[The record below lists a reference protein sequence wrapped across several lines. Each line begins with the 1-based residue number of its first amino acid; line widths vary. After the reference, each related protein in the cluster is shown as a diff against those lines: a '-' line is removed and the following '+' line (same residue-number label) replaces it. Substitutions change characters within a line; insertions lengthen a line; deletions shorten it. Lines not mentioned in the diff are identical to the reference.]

1 MMAVP
6 REMAGTVGLGR
17 RPQLS
22 DEVAAY
28 IRELIM
34 SGQVRQGEFLRLER
48 VAGDLGISATPV
60 REALLS
66 LRGEGF
72 VQLEPRRGFVVAS
85 LAKQDV
91 EDLFFVQAS
100 IAAELAA
107 RAANRITPGDV
118 EELEQVQEDMAKASA
133 NNDIDAIED
142 TNHRFHRVLNTAAAS
157 PKLSWVLGTVVRYAP
172 RKFYGTI
179 PGWVDASLEDHGTIL
194 AALRDRDAEA
204 ARKAMY
210 EHITHAGDL
219 LVKHLDEQGFW
230 QKSA

>member
-6 REMAGTVGLGR
+6 RESAGTVGLGR

-22 DEVAAY
+22 DEVATY

-48 VAGDLGISATPV
+48 VASDLGISATPV

-85 LAKQDV
+85 LSRQDV

-107 RAANRITPGDV
+107 RAASRISTSDAA
-118 EELEQVQEDMAKASA
+118 ELERLQEGMAKAA
-133 NNDIDAIED
+133 ADGDLDAIED
-142 TNHRFHRVLNTAAAS
+142 QNHRFHRVINIAAGS
-157 PKLSWVLGTVVRYAP
+157 RKLTWVLGTVVRYAP
-172 RKFYGTI
+172 RRFYGTI
-179 PGWVDASLEDHGTIL
+179 QGWTDASLADHRQIL
-194 AALRDRDAEA
+194 AAMRSRDTDG

-210 EHITHAGDL
+210 EHIVHAGDL
-219 LVKHLDEQGFW
+219 LVSHLEDQGFW
-230 QKSA
+230 QQAS

>member
-6 REMAGTVGLGR
+6 REAAGTTGLGR

-48 VAGDLGISATPV
+48 VASDLGISATPV

-85 LAKQDV
+85 LARQDV

-107 RAANRITPGDV
+107 RAAARISVTGLD
-118 EELEQVQEDMAKASA
+118 ELEQLQDGMSKAA
-133 NNDIDAIED
+133 ADGDVDAIED
-142 TNHRFHRVLNTAAAS
+142 QNHRFHRVLNVAADS
-157 PKLSWVLGTVVRYAP
+157 PKLGWVLGTVVRYAP
-172 RKFYGTI
+172 RRFYGTI
-179 PGWVDASLEDHGTIL
+179 HGWIEASLADHRQIL
-194 AALRDRDAEA
+194 AALRSRDKDQ

-210 EHITHAGDL
+210 EHIVHAGDL
-219 LVKHLDEQGFW
+219 LVSHLEDQDFW
-230 QKSA
+230 QGG